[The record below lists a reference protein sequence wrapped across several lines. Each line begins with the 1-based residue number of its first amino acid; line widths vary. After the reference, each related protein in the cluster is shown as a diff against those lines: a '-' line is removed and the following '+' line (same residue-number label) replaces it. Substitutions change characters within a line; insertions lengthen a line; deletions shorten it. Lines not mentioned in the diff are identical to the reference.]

1 MKPSFELED
10 KFMPKVK
17 CLSQEILVMRRSPIL
32 EMKGH
37 VGQTVHLDVQSGE
50 FPGNKII
57 R

>member
-1 MKPSFELED
+1 MKPGLIV
-10 KFMPKVK
+10 FMPKVN

-37 VGQTVHLDVQSGE
+37 MGETVRLDVQSGE
-50 FPGNKII
+50 FPVNEII